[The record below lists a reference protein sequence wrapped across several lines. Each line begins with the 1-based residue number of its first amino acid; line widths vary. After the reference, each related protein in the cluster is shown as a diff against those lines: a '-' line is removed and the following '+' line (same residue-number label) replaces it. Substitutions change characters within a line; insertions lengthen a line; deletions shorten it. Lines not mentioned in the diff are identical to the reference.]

1 MPPPQAPPSG
11 PLTESDPSIGA
22 GPPPPAVPLRLHHVG
37 CAVRSIERALA
48 YYTRV
53 LGFKQVTQPIEVA
66 SQRVK
71 VCFLEA
77 SPTELPGAP
86 QRDGTGSSE
95 PARGTMYLELVEGV
109 GAGSPVARLLENT
122 DGGPYHLCFEVDDLD
137 AGIRWL
143 RSQGFFRLTRFE
155 LAAHGM
161 RRFAFMLTPDRQLM
175 ELCERDR
182 G

>member
-1 MPPPQAPPSG
+1 
-11 PLTESDPSIGA
+11 
-22 GPPPPAVPLRLHHVG
+22 VG
-37 CAVRSIERALA
+37 CAVRSIERALG

-53 LGFKQVTQPIEVA
+53 LGFKQVTQPIEVP

-77 SPTELPGAP
+77 SPTEFPGSPAAGLSAHGHAME
-86 QRDGTGSSE
+86 R
-95 PARGTMYLELVEGV
+95 ARGPVYLELVEGV
-109 GAGSPVARLLENT
+109 GSGSPVEGLLEHT
-122 DGGPYHLCFEVDDLD
+122 GGGPYHLCFEVEDLD
-137 AGIRWL
+137 AGIKWL

-175 ELCERDR
+175 ELCERDQPGTATNADKR
-182 G
+182 RR

>member
-1 MPPPQAPPSG
+1 MSSGAPAAPSG
-11 PLTESDPSIGA
+11 PLPTSAEHG
-22 GPPPPAVPLRLHHVG
+22 GEQPPVSLRLHHVG
-37 CAVRSIERALA
+37 CAVRSIERALL

-53 LGFKQVTQPIEVA
+53 LGFQQVTPPLEVA

-77 SPTELPGAP
+77 SNAG
-86 QRDGTGSSE
+86 G
-95 PARGTMYLELVEGV
+95 PALYLELVEGV
-109 GAGSPVARLLENT
+109 GSASPVAGLLEHT
-122 DGGPYHLCFEVDDLD
+122 GGGPYHLCFEVDDLD
-137 AGIRWL
+137 AGIKWL

-161 RRFAFMLTPDRQLM
+161 KRFAFMLTPDRQLM

>member
-1 MPPPQAPPSG
+1 MSSGVQSAPSG
-11 PLTESDPSIGA
+11 PLCPSAHHGGQKSA
-22 GPPPPAVPLRLHHVG
+22 PPPVALRLHHVG
-37 CAVRSIERALA
+37 CAVRSIERALG

-53 LGFKQVTQPIEVA
+53 LGFRQVTQPIEVP

-77 SPTELPGAP
+77 SNAGA
-86 QRDGTGSSE
+86 GGG
-95 PARGTMYLELVEGV
+95 ALYLELVEGV
-109 GAGSPVARLLENT
+109 GSASPVEGLLEHT
-122 DGGPYHLCFEVDDLD
+122 GGGPYHLCFEVDDLD
-137 AGIRWL
+137 AGIKWL

-161 RRFAFMLTPDRQLM
+161 KRFAFMLTPDRQLM